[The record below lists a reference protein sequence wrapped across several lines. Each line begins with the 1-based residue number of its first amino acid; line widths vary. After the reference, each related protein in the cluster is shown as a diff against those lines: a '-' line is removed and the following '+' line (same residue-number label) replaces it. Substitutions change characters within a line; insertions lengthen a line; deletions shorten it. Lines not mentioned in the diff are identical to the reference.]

1 MSYKDKTPWTCLG
14 LLRLDKDAM
23 HCIRTLSKNTTEVQC
38 KGANFY
44 KDRKN
49 RGVFYSHILLG
60 NISISSYV
68 AKEAYLGEMTTQ
80 ETF

>member
-38 KGANFY
+38 KGENFT
-44 KDRKN
+44 KTEKTE
-49 RGVFYSHILLG
+49 GSFTHTFY
-60 NISISSYV
+60 
-68 AKEAYLGEMTTQ
+68 
-80 ETF
+80 